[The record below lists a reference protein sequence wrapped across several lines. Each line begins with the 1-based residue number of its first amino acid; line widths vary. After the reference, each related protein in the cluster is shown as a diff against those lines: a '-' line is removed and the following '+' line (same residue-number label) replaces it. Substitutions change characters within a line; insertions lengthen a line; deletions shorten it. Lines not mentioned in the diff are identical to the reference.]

1 MPKYLTLPDGNS
13 LEVPDNVSYD
23 QALAKAKEHFPK
35 LYGMPGPDSGLFSAL
50 GAGVKSGLGSTA
62 QGIGETTGL
71 PALADYGKRLEESAA
86 KTYQPTSEQDIAA
99 ARAKGFLP
107 EAGAYLSKY
116 ITEPVGEAVG
126 NIAGRYGLPTL
137 AGMGAA
143 AAAPEVGLAS
153 ALGFAAANAPIH
165 IGENIAA
172 QKKLGQ
178 TPDYTAAIAAG
189 IGQTA
194 IDSLAGAIFNA
205 PLKGILGKTAQEQAM
220 ALAPEVLAGKLTAEE
235 ASKQVGSTLRN
246 IAQGTA
252 QNAVVGTGMM
262 VGNEALTRAATGQSL
277 TSPEAQE
284 AYLQNAKMG
293 VGMSPL
299 FGALHGMGARGDA
312 ETLLKKAAVE
322 GEEARA
328 KLNQKT
334 EVDQDHPEYLQK
346 IKNDYESAWEKYTQ
360 MRDALGK
367 APGKDEPPHLAIEH
381 QEQKDAVA
389 EQKKI
394 VEDLAP
400 EYHRVQ
406 KLLKTEEE
414 PPKLLGYTPTPKQL
428 PGMETPEGAKRN
440 VLDLVDEHKQMLE
453 KKAEIEQRMHN
464 AAPEE
469 FADLHNA
476 YEGLNHRINF
486 AEQSIRDAGGVLSE
500 PSEFETLAKKQVDT
514 VDKKIKTA
522 TDAYNKAKD
531 PEIGNFE
538 GARKQAEKLQKL
550 QKEKQDLLDLHDQQ
564 RLQLAKQATGKG
576 ETLPL
581 FSEKETPPGVA
592 QTPEDAV
599 SFDQPTAEQPTKP
612 DKSQRV
618 LFHGQNYKDTAL
630 RNQTEADRI
639 AATPEGQTAPLFNEK
654 EAPIPKDVI
663 APTET
668 EIAPEI
674 APRKTSGQQEMFGP
688 KGEVIPTKENVTPET
703 ISQAAETPEMRAMA
717 HAEGIKTPE
726 HKAFMKERNQQI
738 ADLRQSG
745 DINGANA
752 LRAQTTFEGYNK
764 AVELGKASS
773 KYQDRVAK
781 TAAKLETESNKQPK
795 KGATKKVNKDLEL
808 SRGTATEPHTTD
820 SLKAEL
826 TQAMGERVTGR
837 GNDYI
842 THKLTILPSPE
853 SLNLEGLP
861 SDAKGVVLPN
871 GKAYLFAKNINKGE
885 GLSVLLH
892 EVGTH
897 LGFRNFFNKDQYKAL
912 AETVKQW
919 EARNDNSIESRVA
932 KAARA
937 RVEAAK
943 TKPDQVDDEM
953 LAYTVEEALKAGIDP
968 SGTKK
973 GSALQ
978 NWLNTVV
985 NSFKNVL
992 ARLGLSPKELTAQDL
1007 VDLAYGAAHLELKG
1021 TWHGSGAR
1029 FGEFDFTH
1037 MGSGEGAQAFGWG
1050 TYRGQQKKVAKHYA
1064 DEGAEK
1070 VNAARYDN
1078 PKMKA
1083 WAESLE
1089 PTFNGKSIQTVLQDP
1104 EAGIPPGFIG
1114 PIVSALNDVHF
1125 LSAYSDVPEKMLKP
1139 GDEARAKQEF
1149 LNHIQNTINEERETL
1164 KVDKKLGRK
1173 PDPFTTGFSGSTFP
1187 SIESFEKTLNAL
1199 EEYIKTTEKNGQ
1211 GFEQPKIT
1219 EPPVPKT
1226 EGVLYRTLHTS
1237 PEDHYLDWDAPLEA
1251 QSEHVKNSLAN
1262 LFNSLNKDQKIAF
1275 NKALKEMPEDR
1286 RSGRDIIGAVENA
1299 MEAVGIPD
1307 KQVQEFASRIME
1319 ANGIAGS
1326 KHWDGYSRGKKEGYR
1341 NYVDFADKENGAKII
1356 ASDLNPI
1363 GPAKEPL
1370 FSRKADYGTDNPL
1383 SRLTQ
1388 KVIAQKP
1395 TLKDKMS
1402 NVSALAAEME
1412 AVDMRAALRK
1422 AITVGA
1428 KEINNPNLAT
1438 QVISHIIR
1446 GDDKVQMAMSVLGK
1460 GPLEMYTDEKGLKGV
1475 QSRNKNSG
1483 TDVFKAISAI
1493 PEGNAQGKTDM
1504 ATAYLIA
1511 VRALNKGLKKLDI
1524 GELGLSEKDLQ
1535 DTMAYVDSRPAMKAA
1550 LEDVRTKYNAYNEGQ
1565 IKFLADTGAIT
1576 KKAAADL
1583 MRDKDYVPF
1592 YRVGA
1597 DGKAE
1602 LIFNDNVM
1610 IKVGD
1615 IKNQPYLHALKGGET
1630 KILPLDQ
1637 SMLQNTLLLTDKGLT
1652 NLTQKSIAYAFQ
1664 EIGNAR
1670 PNGGKNEMIVHTGK
1684 GPADKNV
1691 LRFTQEP
1698 DPKNPADTG
1707 DRWIK
1712 INTAG
1717 TVMEGVPDA
1726 MIMKSI
1732 EGTAFS
1738 LPAYLKLAGDA
1749 SDLLRSGVTRTPLYL
1764 AHQLLRD
1771 PIAAIATGGVD
1782 KNPLMAVLA
1791 AGKNFIQMQRGKSEV
1806 GAELIRK
1813 GILHSQIFKGD
1824 SSDISKYALQLASGK
1839 DQNAIQW
1846 LISKADK
1853 MALDADASTRAL
1865 VYQNAREKGMS
1876 EVEAEVAA
1884 REIVNYQ
1891 KRGLSASVQHTN
1903 RMIPFMNGQIQALN
1917 SFAKAARGNMP
1928 FNDQLNIKKKFYNT
1942 ALTLAGSGLAYG
1954 FALSDNPYYKNA
1966 TLQDKYSNM
1975 FVFLPGLE
1983 EPIKIPVPY
1992 EVGYFF
1998 SLGAAAADAINGT
2011 AETKDQAGALA
2022 KLFSSSI
2029 PGYSSKGVPQV
2040 IKPIAEAALNLDLN
2054 YMQPLES
2061 ARLQK
2066 LDPEQRITANT
2077 TELAKQMSHLV
2088 GGVISPIKL
2097 EHIVK
2102 GYLGQLPLAAAG
2114 AANDLFKP
2122 GTEKPAARITE
2133 APLIGSAFQ
2142 KKFGGGDE
2150 NIAYEEAQDAI
2161 KAQNTF
2167 NTMVKEGRGQE
2178 AREYMLANK
2187 DRLMLAKLATQFQNT
2202 MAQFAAQTR
2211 IIQNSPHLT
2220 ADQKRERL
2228 DRIDEAKQKLSAN
2241 FRKAT
2246 SRV

>member
-795 KGATKKVNKDLEL
+795 KGATKKQDEDLFGTEYSKDTRTPLSDEHQERLAKKDIVGVLEDLAKTSKSPLIRESAARL
-808 SRGTATEPHTTD
+808 SKLVGKTKIQLVSELKLDGKSVPALYDSAIDTIKFHPDGLTEEDLIHEAEHAATIKNLSVPDADLTKEQLHARNEINAIFN
-820 SLKAEL
+820 SLK
-826 TQAMGERVTGR
+826 
-837 GNDYI
+837 
-842 THKLTILPSPE
+842 S
-853 SLNLEGLP
+853 
-861 SDAKGVVLPN
+861 KGVLT
-871 GKAYLFAKNINKGE
+871 GE
-885 GLSVLLH
+885 YAAENVKEFVAEVRSNERLRERLKDEPWHGGSVLQKIFTAFKRLI
-892 EVGTH
+892 
-897 LGFRNFFNKDQYKAL
+897 GFK
-912 AETVKQW
+912 T
-919 EARNDNSIESRVA
+919 ESA
-932 KAARA
+932 
-937 RVEAAK
+937 VEAA
-943 TKPDQVDDEM
+943 DRHIQALE
-953 LAYTVEEALKAGIDP
+953 AESQRYTVKDKQTTTPEFQIGN
-968 SGTKK
+968 K
-973 GSALQ
+973 G
-978 NWLNTVV
+978 
-985 NSFKNVL
+985 
-992 ARLGLSPKELTAQDL
+992 
-1007 VDLAYGAAHLELKG
+1007 
-1021 TWHGSGAR
+1021 R
-1029 FGEFDFTH
+1029 FDVTNP
-1037 MGSGEGAQAFGWG
+1037 
-1050 TYRGQQKKVAKHYA
+1050 
-1064 DEGAEK
+1064 DI
-1070 VNAARYDN
+1070 NASVFR
-1078 PKMKA
+1078 
-1083 WAESLE
+1083 
-1089 PTFNGKSIQTVLQDP
+1089 
-1104 EAGIPPGFIG
+1104 
-1114 PIVSALNDVHF
+1114 
-1125 LSAYSDVPEKMLKP
+1125 
-1139 GDEARAKQEF
+1139 
-1149 LNHIQNTINEERETL
+1149 
-1164 KVDKKLGRK
+1164 
-1173 PDPFTTGFSGSTFP
+1173 
-1187 SIESFEKTLNAL
+1187 
-1199 EEYIKTTEKNGQ
+1199 
-1211 GFEQPKIT
+1211 
-1219 EPPVPKT
+1219 
-1226 EGVLYRTLHTS
+1226 
-1237 PEDHYLDWDAPLEA
+1237 
-1251 QSEHVKNSLAN
+1251 
-1262 LFNSLNKDQKIAF
+1262 
-1275 NKALKEMPEDR
+1275 NKAEYD
-1286 RSGRDIIGAVENA
+1286 
-1299 MEAVGIPD
+1299 
-1307 KQVQEFASRIME
+1307 
-1319 ANGIAGS
+1319 
-1326 KHWDGYSRGKKEGYR
+1326 
-1341 NYVDFADKENGAKII
+1341 
-1356 ASDLNPI
+1356 
-1363 GPAKEPL
+1363 
-1370 FSRKADYGTDNPL
+1370 TDNPL

-1412 AVDMRAALRK
+1412 SVDMRAALRK

-1475 QSRNKNSG
+1475 QSSNKNSG

-1511 VRALNKGLKKLDI
+1511 VRALNKGLKKLDL

-1732 EGTAFS
+1732 EGTALS

>member
-50 GAGVKSGLGSTA
+50 GAGVKSGLGSTV

-153 ALGFAAANAPIH
+153 TLGFAAANAPIH

-178 TPDYTAAIAAG
+178 APDYTAAIAAG

-312 ETLLKKAAVE
+312 ETLLKKAAAE

-334 EVDQDHPEYLQK
+334 ELDQDHPEYIQK

-428 PGMETPEGAKRN
+428 PGMETLEGAKRN

-500 PSEFETLAKKQVDT
+500 PSDFEALAKKQVDT
-514 VDKKIKTA
+514 VDKKIKIA

-654 EAPIPKDVI
+654 EAPIPKDAI

-668 EIAPEI
+668 ETAPEI

-773 KYQDRVAK
+773 KYQDRVVK

-795 KGATKKVNKDLEL
+795 KGATKKQDEDLYGATPTSEGRTALSSENQERLANKDIV
-808 SRGTATEPHTTD
+808 GTLQD
-820 SLKAEL
+820 L
-826 TQAMGERVTGR
+826 
-837 GNDYI
+837 
-842 THKLTILPSPE
+842 
-853 SLNLEGLP
+853 
-861 SDAKGVVLPN
+861 
-871 GKAYLFAKNINKGE
+871 AKNSKSPLIRDSAARLAKLVGDTKIQIVSELKLDGKSVPALYDPKTNTIKFHTE
-885 GLSVLLH
+885 GLSEEDLIHEAEHAATIKNLKAPNSELTKKQIGARNEIFNIYSRLKNTKVL
-892 EVGTH
+892 EGE
-897 LGFRNFFNKDQYKAL
+897 YA
-912 AETVKQW
+912 AETP
-919 EARNDNSIESRVA
+919 EEFVA
-932 KAARA
+932 EVRSNQGLRDKLQGLKWSDGNMLQRLFTAFKRLIGLAPKD
-937 RVEAAK
+937 VLEAA
-943 TKPDQVDDEM
+943 DRHIQ
-953 LAYTVEEALKAGIDP
+953 ALETESQKVKA
-968 SGTKK
+968 
-973 GSALQ
+973 
-978 NWLNTVV
+978 
-985 NSFKNVL
+985 
-992 ARLGLSPKELTAQDL
+992 
-1007 VDLAYGAAHLELKG
+1007 
-1021 TWHGSGAR
+1021 
-1029 FGEFDFTH
+1029 
-1037 MGSGEGAQAFGWG
+1037 
-1050 TYRGQQKKVAKHYA
+1050 
-1064 DEGAEK
+1064 
-1070 VNAARYDN
+1070 
-1078 PKMKA
+1078 
-1083 WAESLE
+1083 
-1089 PTFNGKSIQTVLQDP
+1089 P
-1104 EAGIPPGFIG
+1104 EAG
-1114 PIVSALNDVHF
+1114 
-1125 LSAYSDVPEKMLKP
+1125 
-1139 GDEARAKQEF
+1139 
-1149 LNHIQNTINEERETL
+1149 
-1164 KVDKKLGRK
+1164 
-1173 PDPFTTGFSGSTFP
+1173 
-1187 SIESFEKTLNAL
+1187 SIF
-1199 EEYIKTTEKNGQ
+1199 
-1211 GFEQPKIT
+1211 
-1219 EPPVPKT
+1219 
-1226 EGVLYRTLHTS
+1226 R
-1237 PEDHYLDWDAPLEA
+1237 
-1251 QSEHVKNSLAN
+1251 
-1262 LFNSLNKDQKIAF
+1262 
-1275 NKALKEMPEDR
+1275 NKAE
-1286 RSGRDIIGAVENA
+1286 
-1299 MEAVGIPD
+1299 
-1307 KQVQEFASRIME
+1307 
-1319 ANGIAGS
+1319 
-1326 KHWDGYSRGKKEGYR
+1326 
-1341 NYVDFADKENGAKII
+1341 
-1356 ASDLNPI
+1356 
-1363 GPAKEPL
+1363 
-1370 FSRKADYGTDNPL
+1370 YGTDNPL

-1422 AITVGA
+1422 AITIGA

-1460 GPLEMYTDEKGLKGV
+1460 GPLEIYTDEKGLKGV
-1475 QSRNKNSG
+1475 QSSNKNSG

-1504 ATAYLIA
+1504 ATAYLVA
-1511 VRALNKGLKKLDI
+1511 VRALNKGLKKLDL

-1583 MRDKDYVPF
+1583 MRDKDYIPF

-1670 PNGGKNEMIVHTGK
+1670 PNGGKNEMLVHTGK

-1732 EGTAFS
+1732 EGTALS

-1771 PIAAIATGGVD
+1771 PIAAVATGGVD

-1846 LISKADK
+1846 LVSKADK